1 MSTELPDRSERER
14 RVAEVLAEYF
24 AAVESGRAPDRQPVL
39 AAHPDLAAELAEYF
53 AEQDRF
59 ARLVEPLRPV
69 AAGAETTASAGAST
83 SAAPAGHGPT
93 RLADPGTTRPTGPG
107 SATTVPTSGG
117 PSHPLGST

>member
-1 MSTELPDRSERER
+1 MTPDSEGSFPREH

-24 AAVESGRAPDRQPVL
+24 AAVESGHAPDRQAVL

-69 AAGAETTASAGAST
+69 AAGDSTTSLVEPPTSAGSEGHGPARPADPGSTLSAGA
-83 SAAPAGHGPT
+83 
-93 RLADPGTTRPTGPG
+93 G
-107 SATTVPTSGG
+107 SATPDPPIMTGPTDG
-117 PSHPLGST
+117 